1 VGGGAEGPATDRN
14 PARGRVKGPG
24 KSLPPPAA
32 SGMLYLDADRV
43 GPAPG
48 GRCMD
53 VYADVQLVARFRDG
67 DPAALDAVFE
77 RYERPVFQFLLGLL
91 RDHHR
96 AEDALQ
102 ETFVKALE
110 QIDRVDPA
118 KLRGWLYTVAYRQAM
133 LVRRRR
139 RYQPALD
146 EAPLLAAADA
156 AADPTGLAESRE
168 EAGRLRELLGR
179 LPAAQRE

>member
-1 VGGGAEGPATDRN
+1 MEVHA
-14 PARGRVKGPG
+14 
-24 KSLPPPAA
+24 
-32 SGMLYLDADRV
+32 DA
-43 GPAPG
+43 
-48 GRCMD
+48 
-53 VYADVQLVARFRDG
+53 QLVARFRDG
-67 DPAALDAVFE
+67 AAAALDALFE

-133 LVRRRR
+133 LVRDRKSTRLNSSHLGIS
-139 RYQPALD
+139 YAVFCLKKKKKK
-146 EAPLLAAADA
+146 
-156 AADPTGLAESRE
+156 E
-168 EAGRLRELLGR
+168 E
-179 LPAAQRE
+179 